1 MVWKGVD
8 RRWCFVCIEKVML
21 ILCKAEY
28 CFGWKTSFLAGA
40 MSSVFGEESLFPP
53 CFFLSGGGGVQT
65 VLDKRADSNH
75 LLALFHE
82 ATQIEWFGSCCST
95 GIKDANWKNHMF
107 FDSLSFSGVFG
118 GILFVVYTSVQYS
131 SLSSQKRDDQKANY
145 PESRESIREWFVL
158 RFCVD
163 GSVEFVVFFVL
174 GCGIS

>member
-1 MVWKGVD
+1 MFF
-8 RRWCFVCIEKVML
+8 FV
-21 ILCKAEY
+21 
-28 CFGWKTSFLAGA
+28 
-40 MSSVFGEESLFPP
+40 
-53 CFFLSGGGGVQT
+53 GGGGGAQT

-163 GSVEFVVFFVL
+163 GSVEFVVFFCFGMWDFLIFPKFLPNMVL
-174 GCGIS
+174 DNSCDCNYVSTVFLRNIFRYVRF